1 MKPLQVIGLKLR
13 LNDLFISPIR
23 IKKRSHPTQLKRIS
37 LNAATKKSG
46 LHPLPDETVF
56 SARS

>member
-1 MKPLQVIGLKLR
+1 MKPLQVIDLKLS
-13 LNDLFISPIR
+13 LNDLLISAMR
-23 IKKRSHPTQLKRIS
+23 RENRSHLTQLQRIS